1 MNAEDYKLNEFG
13 SRMLVKALNNC
24 SDEVQE
30 EFEEQLTKLIRP
42 KIID

>member
-24 SDEVQE
+24 SNEVQE
-30 EFEEQLTKLIRP
+30 DVKKELSNLVGS
-42 KIID
+42 